1 MSDLDDYVAREVR
14 RLASAVD
21 ASEVLPLVER
31 RFRRRRRHRAY
42 QRTSLVIVV
51 LAGTGLGAFGL
62 LRLFAHSSAT
72 MGGAT
77 KARIAS
83 TTVGGDLRVTLVA
96 ERRSSSKAAA
106 SVAVVVS
113 MRRDGTWVSAGRAGK
128 AKSFWADKLAWLMPP
143 LGGRCAHS
151 RAPGEFA
158 TPQWQGVLGA
168 AGLPRRAGED
178 RPGVSNLD
186 LRAQPGRALERLHA
200 GVRAEV
206 TR

>member
-113 MRRDGTWVSAGRAGK
+113 MRRDGTWVSAGRSPVG
-128 AKSFWADKLAWLMPP
+128 
-143 LGGRCAHS
+143 
-151 RAPGEFA
+151 
-158 TPQWQGVLGA
+158 
-168 AGLPRRAGED
+168 
-178 RPGVSNLD
+178 RPGTWRWD
-186 LRAQPGRALERLHA
+186 G
-200 GVRAEV
+200 V
-206 TR
+206 TRHGGICRLSAADAPIPELQVSLRPPSGKGCSAPQDFRVVQGRIVPA